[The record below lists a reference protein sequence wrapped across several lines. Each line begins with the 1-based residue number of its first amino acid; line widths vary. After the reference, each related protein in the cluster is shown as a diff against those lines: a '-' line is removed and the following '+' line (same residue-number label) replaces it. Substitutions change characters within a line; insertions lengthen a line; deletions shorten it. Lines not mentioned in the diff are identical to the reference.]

1 MARAR
6 VIAFSAALL
15 GAAAAFCAD
24 VAVVTPADAY
34 GTSLGNH
41 VARWLKAQ
49 AIAADVVP
57 AADLSAALQDRKLA
71 FLVTPKGDAAQ
82 IAALKA
88 FFARGGRAFVFY
100 STSAPLAAAMG
111 FKLGVYKKPAA
122 ANAYS
127 KIVLDGTGPRGA
139 PREIIQSSANVYTA
153 SPVKGKSRVIATWLD
168 RAGRDTGDAAIL
180 ASNSGWWMTHVMLAD
195 GDEGAKARFLAS
207 VAGQCVPGSWSYEAF
222 AAKRQKELNELR
234 AYALEQKPRAGEIRA
249 TWDHSGQGLYP
260 GDWPRTI
267 RELKRWG
274 ITDLF
279 VNVAGA
285 GFAHYNSKVLPV
297 SAVCTE
303 QGDQLAA
310 CLKAAAGSGV
320 RVHAW
325 ILCFNGTRS
334 TPGRMAAFAQKG
346 WRLKDKKGKLTE
358 YLDPSN
364 AELRQMLLDAVA
376 EMASKYA
383 VAGVHLDFVR
393 WYEGSSLP
401 ADAASTIGGFVATAR
416 ARLRAARRDAWLT
429 AAVFGKY
436 PSCVSSVGQD
446 WESWLDGGFV
456 DYVVPM
462 NYLEDNAKYALF
474 MAQQCRTPAHAR
486 KVISGIGVT
495 ANESRL
501 SPRQVI
507 DQVRVARKCGAA
519 GVAFFDLDYVL
530 VNDVLPY
537 LRLGLF
543 K

>member
-1 MARAR
+1 M
-6 VIAFSAALL
+6 VALL
-15 GAAAAFCAD
+15 GAVSAFAAD
-24 VAVVTPADAY
+24 VAVVVPSDAY
-34 GTSLGNH
+34 GTSLGKH
-41 VARWLKAQ
+41 VARWLKSQ
-49 AIAADVVP
+49 SVES
-57 AADLSAALQDRKLA
+57 DLLSEGSLATGLDGKKLA

-82 IAALKA
+82 VAALKA

-111 FKLGVYKKPAA
+111 FKLGAYRKPAA
-122 ANAYS
+122 
-127 KIVLDGTGPRGA
+127 GTYAKMQMADSAPRGA
-139 PREIIQSSANVYTA
+139 PHAILQSSANVFTV
-153 SPVKGKSRVIATWLD
+153 SPVQGRSRVIASWLD
-168 RAGRDTGDAAIL
+168 RAGRNTGDAAIL
-180 ASNSGWWMTHVMLAD
+180 SSGQGWWMTHVMLAD
-195 GDEGAKARFLAS
+195 GDEGAKAQFLAS
-207 VAGQCVPGSWSYEAF
+207 VVGQCVPGAWSYETF
-222 AAKRQKELNELR
+222 AARRQAELGQLR
-234 AYALEQKPRAGEIRA
+234 AYAASQQPRAGEIRA

-285 GFAHYNSKVLPV
+285 GFAHYRSKVLPV

-310 CLKAAAGSGV
+310 CLKAAAGSGI

-334 TPGRMAAFAQKG
+334 TPNRLNAFAQKG

-358 YLDPSN
+358 YLDPSK
-364 AELRQMLLDAVA
+364 ADLQRTILDAIA

-393 WYEGSSLP
+393 WYEGATLP
-401 ADAASTIGGFVATAR
+401 ANAASTIGGFVAAAR
-416 ARLRAARRDAWLT
+416 ARLRATRRDAWLT

-436 PSCVSSVGQD
+436 PSCVTSVGQD
-446 WESWLDGGFV
+446 WESWLDGDFV

-462 NYLEDNAKYALF
+462 NYLEDDVKYALF
-474 MAQQCRTPAHAR
+474 VAQQCRTPAHAR

-537 LRLGLF
+537 LKIGLF